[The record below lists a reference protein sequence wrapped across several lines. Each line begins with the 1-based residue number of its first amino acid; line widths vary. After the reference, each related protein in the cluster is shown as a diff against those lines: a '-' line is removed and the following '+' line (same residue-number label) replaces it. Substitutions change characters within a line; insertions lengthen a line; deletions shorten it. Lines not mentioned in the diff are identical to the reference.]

1 LHFKVVDIIPV
12 PTSQDQSLKLNKIE
26 ILTPVDNEPFVIL
39 QPYPD
44 EESRL
49 DVTMKP
55 FQLPV

>member
-1 LHFKVVDIIPV
+1 LKVVDIIPV

-44 EESRL
+44 EEGHL